1 VQKLRVASL
10 LSSCA
15 RESADPERKEFLIH
29 SAEQRVNI
37 SSALGLKIK
46 LAFSVLLSKGIKI
59 RSSPNIIMKLRVLSV
74 KCVLGV
80 EALVM

>member
-1 VQKLRVASL
+1 M